1 MRLIRLVDCIETPWA
16 NGSGI
21 TRELL
26 RDSAAPA
33 PWNWRLSV
41 ATVSEPDPF
50 SSLPGIGR
58 ILVAI
63 GDVPLSLS
71 IDGRAQHAQPG
82 QLIFFAGESDVASVG
97 YVATRDVNV
106 MVRRRTTVAG
116 AQVLEAGDPVVRAP
130 DSELTAY
137 VALTEGTV
145 VGDQVL
151 AVGDTVVID
160 DRDRLPDSLAGGRC
174 LRVMIRP
181 C

>member
-1 MRLIRLVDCIETPWA
+1 MRLIRLVNCTETPWA

-26 RDSAAPA
+26 RDGAAPE

-41 ATVSEPDPF
+41 ATVSEPGPF
-50 SSLPGIGR
+50 SSLPGIDR
-58 ILVAI
+58 ILVSL

-71 IDGRAQHAQPG
+71 IDGRAQQAQPG
-82 QLIFFAGESDVASVG
+82 QPISFAGESDVASVG
-97 YVATRDVNV
+97 SVATRDVNV
-106 MVRRRTTVAG
+106 MVRRTTTFAEV
-116 AQVLEAGDPVVRAP
+116 QVLEAGDPVVRAP

-137 VALTEGTV
+137 VALTDGIV

-160 DRDRLPDSLAGGRC
+160 DGDHLSDSLARGRC
-174 LRVMIRP
+174 LRVVIRP
-181 C
+181 R